1 MHQKR
6 QYPAISY
13 THISYSKKYFAITVL
28 TVPKGEP
35 RGRQWDDACISM
47 YVYACRHMSEA
58 KFCTLSLTSR
68 ITNVS
73 WWLHSRV
80 LSSYLVRWYTG
91 SEISGIETFR
101 ELPGNLHVSISTVL
115 ESEFPG
121 ITGNSRDFKY
131 RLISPDIFIF
141 P

>member
-101 ELPGNLHVSISTVL
+101 ELPGICMYRSRPFSNQNSR
-115 ESEFPG
+115 ESPG
-121 ITGNSRDFKY
+121 IQQ
-131 RLISPDIFIF
+131 ISNIV
-141 P
+141 